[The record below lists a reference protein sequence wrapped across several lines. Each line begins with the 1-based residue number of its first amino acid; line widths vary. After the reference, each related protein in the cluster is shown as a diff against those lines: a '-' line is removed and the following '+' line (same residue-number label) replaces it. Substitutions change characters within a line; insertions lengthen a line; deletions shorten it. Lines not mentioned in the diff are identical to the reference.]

1 MKTLLEDSKRD
12 LIAKSK
18 RSDLYG
24 PNNRDFGKNRHQRRL
39 KSRIATSVAEYNKID
54 MNKLFKENIL
64 QVNIRVNG
72 ETDVYLV
79 TINFDGFLDSLRRY
93 LPDEMTEEDI
103 EFKVIQRA
111 LLDSFN
117 HNDVKVHC
125 TCPDYCLEENT
136 LIKLL
141 NGDVKSI
148 SEILKLF
155 NNNEELWVY
164 SVDSNGDFKPG
175 KVTDVWISNY
185 VNDMI
190 KVVLDN
196 DQEIITTP
204 NHRYMLRD
212 GSYIEASQLVV
223 GQSLMPLYFSHT
235 NNGYETVKLNSKVH
249 TSFYSTYKL
258 VANDCLNSKIQ
269 NAKDRSGEDIIVIHH
284 KDFNKQNNYPSNLF
298 PMGKL
303 EHWKYHYEHL
313 YESGVLD
320 KFIKAGQLHNKLVS
334 DHSTEE
340 YKNQAEICSKVIS
353 NYWNNMTDNEY
364 KQICSAISRRNSTLE
379 MKEKFSKA
387 QKKVW
392 DDYSKEEYANRC
404 KINKLSNSKWDHHE
418 NGKKIWESYSLEK
431 RKEIAQHNSE
441 SIKQLWKIH
450 PESYSTEA
458 YKNARKNAFKYER
471 TPEIEQQ
478 RKISK
483 IKTII
488 QRILDN
494 NEIPSPETY
503 DKYRTNGYPKY
514 TTVFNNWDELS
525 EVLSLNHKV
534 KNIEYIHYEDPI
546 PVYDLT
552 VEKYNNFYVDAGV
565 ILHNCYRQAY
575 WATVNGINAGAP
587 ENRPSD
593 ETNPDDTKG
602 AGCKHINLVL
612 NNNSWMMKVASVVT
626 NYIKYMRKHYE
637 KLYADVIYPA
647 IFEHEYEE
655 PVQMDMFNEIDNI
668 PEDEVPSN
676 EDTIDISNKWART
689 KNQFKPGN
697 KEGIRFSSPNKELDI
712 DSINLDDN
720 TNETTEED

>member
-125 TCPDYCLEENT
+125 TCPD
-136 LIKLL
+136 
-141 NGDVKSI
+141 
-148 SEILKLF
+148 
-155 NNNEELWVY
+155 W
-164 SVDSNGDFKPG
+164 
-175 KVTDVWISNY
+175 
-185 VNDMI
+185 
-190 KVVLDN
+190 
-196 DQEIITTP
+196 Q
-204 NHRYMLRD
+204 
-212 GSYIEASQLVV
+212 
-223 GQSLMPLYFSHT
+223 
-235 NNGYETVKLNSKVH
+235 
-249 TSFYSTYKL
+249 
-258 VANDCLNSKIQ
+258 
-269 NAKDRSGEDIIVIHH
+269 
-284 KDFNKQNNYPSNLF
+284 
-298 PMGKL
+298 
-303 EHWKYHYEHL
+303 
-313 YESGVLD
+313 
-320 KFIKAGQLHNKLVS
+320 
-334 DHSTEE
+334 
-340 YKNQAEICSKVIS
+340 
-353 NYWNNMTDNEY
+353 
-364 KQICSAISRRNSTLE
+364 
-379 MKEKFSKA
+379 
-387 QKKVW
+387 
-392 DDYSKEEYANRC
+392 
-404 KINKLSNSKWDHHE
+404 
-418 NGKKIWESYSLEK
+418 
-431 RKEIAQHNSE
+431 
-441 SIKQLWKIH
+441 
-450 PESYSTEA
+450 
-458 YKNARKNAFKYER
+458 
-471 TPEIEQQ
+471 
-478 RKISK
+478 
-483 IKTII
+483 
-488 QRILDN
+488 
-494 NEIPSPETY
+494 
-503 DKYRTNGYPKY
+503 
-514 TTVFNNWDELS
+514 
-525 EVLSLNHKV
+525 
-534 KNIEYIHYEDPI
+534 
-546 PVYDLT
+546 
-552 VEKYNNFYVDAGV
+552 
-565 ILHNCYRQAY
+565 YRQAY

-655 PVQMDMFNEIDNI
+655 PVQMDMFNKIDNI